1 MSRRDDA
8 VSAVAWALL
17 GGVIVVASWRLDRL
31 ENLGINAWSVPGL
44 TPGVIGALIV
54 VLALVL
60 ALQSR
65 ATPGDTAPADD
76 AGEDA
81 ETAPPSMRRSVV
93 AAALCVAFAG
103 LSLGHGLPFV
113 VEAAA
118 FVFTFITLFSLPA
131 WRAEGR
137 LARGLSMAFA
147 VAVTSAAAI
156 AWLFESVFLV
166 RLP

>member
-8 VSAVAWALL
+8 VSAVAWAQL
-17 GGVIVVASWRLDRL
+17 GGVIVIASWRLDRL

-60 ALQSR
+60 GLQSR
-65 ATPGDTAPADD
+65 ATTADSKTADPPD
-76 AGEDA
+76 E
-81 ETAPPSMRRSVV
+81 APPSVRRSVI

-113 VEAAA
+113 IEAAA
-118 FVFTFITLFSLPA
+118 FVFAFITLFSLPV

-137 LARGLSMAFA
+137 LARGLATA
-147 VAVTSAAAI
+147 LVVAVVSSAAI

>member
-31 ENLGINAWSVPGL
+31 ENLGINPWSVPGL

-60 ALQSR
+60 GLQSR
-65 ATPGDTAPADD
+65 GSTADAQTAD
-76 AGEDA
+76 
-81 ETAPPSMRRSVV
+81 PPDEAQPSVRRSVI

-103 LSLGHGLPFV
+103 LSLGHGLPFG

-137 LARGLSMAFA
+137 LARGLSLAFA

>member
-17 GGVIVVASWRLDRL
+17 GGVIVIASWRLDRL

-60 ALQSR
+60 GLQSR
-65 ATPGDTAPADD
+65 ATTADSQTADPPD
-76 AGEDA
+76 E
-81 ETAPPSMRRSVV
+81 APPSVRRSVI

>member
-8 VSAVAWALL
+8 VSAVAWGLL

-60 ALQSR
+60 GLQSR
-65 ATPGDTAPADD
+65 GTTADAMPAEDV
-76 AGEDA
+76 GE
-81 ETAPPSMRRSVV
+81 APPPIRRSVI

>member
-1 MSRRDDA
+1 MSRSDDA

-17 GGVIVVASWRLDRL
+17 GGVIVIASWRLDRL

-44 TPGVIGALIV
+44 TPGVIGVLIV

-60 ALQSR
+60 GLQSR
-65 ATPGDTAPADD
+65 GKPGNTAPEEE
-76 AGEDA
+76 AGE
-81 ETAPPSMRRSVV
+81 APPSMRRSVA

-118 FVFTFITLFSLPA
+118 FVFAFITLFSLPA

-137 LARGLSMAFA
+137 LARGLATALVVA
-147 VAVTSAAAI
+147 VASSAAI

>member
-1 MSRRDDA
+1 M
-8 VSAVAWALL
+8 
-17 GGVIVVASWRLDRL
+17 VASWRLDRL
-31 ENLGINAWSVPGL
+31 ENLGIKAWSVPGL
-44 TPGVIGALIV
+44 TPGVIGTLIV

-60 ALQSR
+60 GLQSR
-65 ATPGDTAPADD
+65 ATADAQAAD
-76 AGEDA
+76 PPDE
-81 ETAPPSMRRSVV
+81 APPSIRRSVI
-93 AAALCVAFAG
+93 AAVLCVAFAG

-137 LARGLSMAFA
+137 LARGLAMALVVA
-147 VAVTSAAAI
+147 VASSAAI